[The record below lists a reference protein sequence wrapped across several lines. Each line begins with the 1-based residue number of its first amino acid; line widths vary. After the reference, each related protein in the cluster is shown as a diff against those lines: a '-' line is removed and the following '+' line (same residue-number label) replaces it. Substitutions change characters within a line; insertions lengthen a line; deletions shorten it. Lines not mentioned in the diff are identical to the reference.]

1 MGASRCVKVVRPVP
15 VTAST
20 ERASGTAITLSR
32 SNVQVKIDTLKCHHT
47 ALILMRPAI
56 GSPRV
61 KLSQIIPLEKQA
73 LNNFKHLTKMSKKP

>member
-1 MGASRCVKVVRPVP
+1 MGASRCVKVVRPVT

-20 ERASGTAITLSR
+20 SERASGTAITLSR
-32 SNVQVKIDTLKCHHT
+32 PNVQVKIDSLKCHHT

-73 LNNFKHLTKMSKKP
+73 LNNSISNI